1 VLVCWRRGRMNRCS
15 GGEGWFVGC
24 SGGEGSGGEGYFV
37 GCSVVR
43 GAGVFE
49 VRSKLKQT
57 Q

>member
-1 VLVCWRRGRMNRCS
+1 MNRCS